1 MLDTSTKTLGVNG
14 AFLSEI
20 KEDHFELRDLLCKTD
35 RAFEQRQ
42 RHRKPREL
50 VYLLLALQDRLALH
64 FSLEEAYGYCEDALE
79 VAPRL
84 GSKAAALRAQ
94 HQTLFVDFCHLV
106 DDAEQLLAPIPMSK
120 GSAGKRRIS
129 LVQIAARYEQFR
141 EALDEHERARRR
153 VDLGGIRRRL
163 GRRRLMLLDLSSLEP
178 SMDEEFSLW
187 RC

>member
-120 GSAGKRRIS
+120 GPAGKRRIS

-141 EALDEHERARRR
+141 EALDEHERREGELILEAYDD
-153 VDLGGIRRRL
+153 DLGVG
-163 GRRRLMLLDLSSLEP
+163 D
-178 SMDEEFSLW
+178 
-187 RC
+187 